1 MRADRPGPAP
11 ANVFSGFRVLAA
23 FSSVVLL
30 FGAAAGA
37 QTLSDLEP
45 DRPLL
50 MEDARPVSYR
60 AFSGSVDWTYDNR
73 NGGLD
78 DYGPGFSLLYG
89 AARGLEVGAAIRWV
103 TRPERNA
110 ERGVASGDL
119 MLHTLYQVLDE
130 TATRPAV
137 AIRAELQFPTGLDS
151 KGTDLHLALLGTRSF
166 DAFRLNA
173 NFRYVRLGATN
184 TFERRDRFEGIA
196 GMDFVVS
203 GQRGLTDTLLL
214 ADISVRSNPVIG
226 GSPLLTLE
234 SGVRRR
240 IGSQTILF
248 AGVGSEFS
256 GTHDRNGLRLRIGL
270 THTY

>member
-1 MRADRPGPAP
+1 MRADRTGLAP
-11 ANVFSGFRVLAA
+11 AGVFLDFRLLLA
-23 FSSVVLL
+23 FLVVLFL
-30 FGAAAGA
+30 GPAAAGA

-45 DRPLL
+45 ERPLL

-89 AARGLEVGAAIRWV
+89 AARGLEVGGAIRWV
-103 TRPERNA
+103 TRPERNS

-119 MLHTLYQVLDE
+119 MLHALYQILDE
-130 TATRPAV
+130 TAARPAV
-137 AIRAELQFPTGLDS
+137 AFRTEVQFPTGLDS

-166 DAFRLNA
+166 DAFRMNA

-196 GMDFVVS
+196 GIDFTVS
-203 GQRGLTDTLLL
+203 GSRGLTDTLLL
-214 ADISVRSNPVIG
+214 ADMSVRSNPVIG

-240 IGSQTILF
+240 IGAQTILF
-248 AGVGSEFS
+248 AGAGSEFS
-256 GTHDRNGLRLRIGL
+256 GTHDRAGLRLRIGL